1 MTIDTA
7 QAEQSRLRA
16 ANSGDEH
23 WRAWGPYVSERA
35 WGTVREDYSPL
46 GDA

>member
-35 WGTVREDYSPL
+35 
-46 GDA
+46 